1 MSEETPEEK
10 RLREALEREAA
21 EAGAKADAK
30 NPAEGLGAIKDRI
43 ARKRKG

>member
-21 EAGAKADAK
+21 QAGAESDAK
-30 NPAEGLGAIKDRI
+30 NPAEGLGAIKDKI

>member
-1 MSEETPEEK
+1 MSEEAPEEK

-30 NPAEGLGAIKDRI
+30 NPAERLGAIKDRI